1 MIRGV
6 KTPDTRNGT
15 LHKRVLISTAV
26 NRLKAGKDFAHR
38 LQNNHVYDTTK
49 AVCSRQ

>member
-6 KTPDTRNGT
+6 KTLDTRNGT

-26 NRLKAGKDFAHR
+26 NRLKAGKDFAHE
-38 LQNNHVYDTTK
+38 T
-49 AVCSRQ
+49 ARQSCLWYNKSCL